1 MEYKPVLEILERIIN
16 DRTVPRNIREAV
28 ERAKNELNSK
38 GEEELKIS
46 NAIVMLDEISN
57 DPNMPLYTRTQI
69 WNAVSLLE
77 QIKSKMKETSKKK
90 KS

>member
-1 MEYKPVLEILERIIN
+1 MDYKPIFEILERIIN

-77 QIKSKMKETSKKK
+77 QMKAMKKEKTK
-90 KS
+90 K

>member
-1 MEYKPVLEILERIIN
+1 MDYKPVLEILDRIIN

-28 ERAKNELNSK
+28 ERAKNALNSK
-38 GEEELKIS
+38 EEEELKI
-46 NAIVMLDEISN
+46 NAAIVTLDEISG

-77 QIKSKMKETSKKK
+77 QIKAKNKKK
-90 KS
+90 K